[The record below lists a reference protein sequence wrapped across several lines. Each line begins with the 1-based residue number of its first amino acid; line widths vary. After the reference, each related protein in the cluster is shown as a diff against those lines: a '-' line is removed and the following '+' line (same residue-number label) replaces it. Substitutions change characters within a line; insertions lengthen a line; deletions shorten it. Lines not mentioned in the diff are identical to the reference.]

1 MRPLVV
7 KALLVTGSLAAASL
21 AGAGL
26 AVSPAAAV
34 AAPAPGTAAPASETW
49 AKTGSMTAPRED
61 QTAILLRNGQVL
73 MMGGTA
79 ELYDPATGKFTA
91 TGSMTT
97 ARAALTFTATVLQN
111 GQVLVAGGGAG
122 SGATSSAE
130 LYDPATGT
138 FSVTGSMA
146 TAREDF
152 TATLLNN
159 GQVLVAGGVGC
170 ISFGCTAVSSAEL
183 YNPATGTWTPTG
195 SMSSARAWDTAT
207 LLPDGQV
214 LVAGGGNGS
223 TTLSSAKLYNP
234 ATGTFSPTGSM
245 TAALNQQM
253 AGLLPSGK
261 VLVICQRFANCQP
274 ELYDPA
280 TGTWTAAGA
289 ADQPGTRGSNAVIL
303 NNGQVLLSGGV
314 NGAAPGAI
322 NITAAATL
330 FDPVAGTTT
339 VTGSMT
345 IPRTAHSLTVLQN
358 GQVLAAGGETQNNV
372 GTKSVTQTA
381 ELYTP

>member
-1 MRPLVV
+1 MRPLV
-7 KALLVTGSLAAASL
+7 KAVLVTGSLAAASL

-34 AAPAPGTAAPASETW
+34 AAATSGTW
-49 AKTGSMTAPRED
+49 AKTGSMTTPRED
-61 QTAILLRNGQVL
+61 QTAILLHNGQVL

-79 ELYDPATGKFTA
+79 ELYDPATGKFSP

-111 GQVLVAGGGAG
+111 GQVLVAGGGVG
-122 SGATSSAE
+122 SAATSSAE
-130 LYDPATGT
+130 LYNPATGT
-138 FSVTGSMA
+138 FSPTGSMT

-159 GQVLVAGGVGC
+159 GQVLVAGGEGC
-170 ISFGCTAVSSAEL
+170 ISFGCTAFSSAEL

-195 SMSSARAWDTAT
+195 SMSGARAFDTAT
-207 LLPDGQV
+207 LLPNGQV
-214 LVAGGGNGS
+214 LVAGGGAGGGGGGS
-223 TTLSSAKLYNP
+223 GPLSSAELYDP
-234 ATGTFSPTGSM
+234 AAGTFSPTGSM
-245 TAALNQQM
+245 TTGLSGNQIS
-253 AGLLPSGK
+253 GLLPSGQ
-261 VLVICQRFANCQP
+261 VLVVGAHFATQP

-280 TGTWTAAGA
+280 TGTWAPVAGDDPSA
-289 ADQPGTRGSNAVIL
+289 SRNFNAVLL
-303 NNGQVLLSGGV
+303 NNGQVLLSGGL
-314 NGAAPGAI
+314 NGAAPGK
-322 NITAAATL
+322 ITVTATATL
-330 FDPVAGTTT
+330 FDPATGNFT

-372 GTKSVTQTA
+372 GTKSITQTA
-381 ELYTP
+381 ELFTP